1 MTDLRQQI
9 LNILERV
16 CENAI
21 VKENL
26 DVLSFKKGIV
36 LLFEE
41 GILDSLGVVSLL
53 TEIQTQLGI
62 ECSISD
68 FDRVEWATPN
78 LIIQKLKEIR

>member
-1 MTDLRQQI
+1 MTDLREQI
-9 LNILERV
+9 LNILEQV

-26 DVLSFKKGIV
+26 DVLSFKEGIF

-41 GILDSLGVVSLL
+41 GILDSFSTLSLL
-53 TEIQTQLGI
+53 VEIQERLGI
-62 ECSISD
+62 KVSISD
-68 FDRVEWATPN
+68 FDCDEWATPN